1 MWLGKGCW
9 AHLVEPPEPPF
20 FLFSFNRNG
29 HLKFHI
35 QRLHS
40 PDGRKSGTPSVR
52 TPARTPTQTII
63 LNSDDETLATLHSA
77 LQSSHGVL
85 GPERLQ
91 QALGQEH
98 IIVAQEQTVTNQ
110 VRARAKGHA
119 GRSWTGWGQTELRLE
134 LAWSWQEEAT
144 YIQEITTADGQTV
157 QHLVTSDNQVQYI
170 ISQDGVQHL
179 LPQEYVV
186 VPDGHHIQVQEGQI
200 THIQYEQG
208 APFLQESQIQY
219 VPVSPGQQLV
229 TQAQLEAAAH
239 SAVTAVADAAMAQ
252 AQGLFGTEEAVPEHV
267 QQLQHQGIE
276 YDVITLADD

>member
-1 MWLGKGCW
+1 MT
-9 AHLVEPPEPPF
+9 
-20 FLFSFNRNG
+20 
-29 HLKFHI
+29 
-35 QRLHS
+35 
-40 PDGRKSGTPSVR
+40 GR
-52 TPARTPTQTII
+52 
-63 LNSDDETLATLHSA
+63 
-77 LQSSHGVL
+77 
-85 GPERLQ
+85 
-91 QALGQEH
+91 
-98 IIVAQEQTVTNQ
+98 
-110 VRARAKGHA
+110 
-119 GRSWTGWGQTELRLE
+119 GWGREMRLE
-134 LAWSWQEEAT
+134 LPWSWQEEAT

-186 VPDGHHIQVQEGQI
+186 VPEGHHIQVQEGQI

-252 AQGLFGTEEAVPEHV
+252 AQGLFGTEEAVPEHI

>member
-1 MWLGKGCW
+1 MLTHTNEK
-9 AHLVEPPEPPF
+9 PF
-20 FLFSFNRNG
+20 SCHVCGQRFNRNG

-40 PDGRKSGTPSVR
+40 IDGRKTGTSTAR
-52 TPARTPTQTII
+52 APAQTII
-63 LNSDDETLATLHSA
+63 LNSEEETLATLHTA
-77 LQSSHGVL
+77 FQSSHGVL
-85 GPERLQ
+85 GTERLQ
-91 QALGQEH
+91 QALSQEH

-110 VRARAKGHA
+110 
-119 GRSWTGWGQTELRLE
+119 
-134 LAWSWQEEAT
+134 EEAT
-144 YIQEITTADGQTV
+144 YIQEITADGQTV

-208 APFLQESQIQY
+208 TPFLQESQIQY
-219 VPVSPGQQLV
+219 VPVSPSQQLV

-252 AQGLFGTEEAVPEHV
+252 AQGLFGTEEAVPEQIHE
-267 QQLQHQGIE
+267 LQHQGIE
-276 YDVITLADD
+276 YDVITLSDD